1 MDNEKLINN
10 WHKKILTDCEKCLG
24 RALSKVEEEFIRSR
38 GSFIALEVI
47 EDTVL
52 SMNKK
57 ELLKYLNSESSSLGT
72 KGS

>member
-10 WHKKILTDCEKCLG
+10 WHKSILTDCEKCLG
-24 RALSKVEEEFIRSR
+24 RTLSKAEEEFIRSR
-38 GSFIALEVI
+38 GSFIALEII
-47 EDTVL
+47 EDTIL

-57 ELLKYLNSESSSLGT
+57 ELLKYLNSESSSPGT